1 VTDRGAGA
9 PHDLDAEKAVL
20 GAMLRVPAAIAEVA
34 EILTA
39 DDYYRPA
46 HQIVHEVIVDMHVRA
61 VPVDPVTVVDELRR
75 LKQLGKVGR
84 AEYVHTL
91 LVSAAMSP
99 AYDAGIVRE
108 CADRRDL
115 LDQAARLE
123 RAAADPGADPA
134 AARSSAIDALA
145 RRQGTPG
152 RPGAPTLWVT
162 PASEITIKATEW
174 LWHQR
179 VPLGALTLLPGREG
193 TGKSTFGCWLTARI
207 TRGELDGVYKGIPKS
222 VFYVAT
228 EDDWSRTIAPRLVA
242 AEADLGRVYRI
253 GVDMSDGVSLPQ
265 HAEQLRDGIL
275 KHDLGLVFLDPMM
288 STIAAGLD
296 THKDRDARMALEPMS
311 SIAMDTDCAVV
322 GLAHFSKAM
331 TTDALNLV
339 MASKAFTAVPRAVI
353 GMARDDEAEEENA
366 VVLSQIKS
374 NLGPL
379 DVPSLKF
386 TFRSVTV
393 ETEDGRGA
401 NVGQLVMLG
410 ETDRNVSDILAGRG
424 DEADQETWNAASWW
438 LYEHIAQEGGEA
450 AAIDVFARGKVA
462 GHSKDSLKRASKKLA
477 LVKRTSGFQGP
488 SVWVF
493 DPHRSKQ
500 PAGERP
506 RPATPV
512 TKTGKGITAG
522 AKRGATGNAGSK
534 VVPIRPGA
542 DKDDA
547 S

>member
-1 VTDRGAGA
+1 MTGRGAEA

-20 GAMLRVPAAIAEVA
+20 GAMLRAPTAIAEVA

-46 HQIVHEVIVDMHVRA
+46 HQIMHEVIVDMRERA
-61 VPVDPVTVVDELRR
+61 VPVDAVTVVDELRR
-75 LKQLGKVGR
+75 RRQLSKVGH
-84 AEYVHTL
+84 ADYVHTL
-91 LVSAAMSP
+91 LASAAMSP
-99 AYDAGIVRE
+99 AYDAGIIRSH
-108 CADRRDL
+108 ADRRDL
-115 LDQAARLE
+115 LDQAARLTQ
-123 RAAADPGADPA
+123 AAADPGADPN
-134 AARSSAIDALA
+134 AARASAIDALA
-145 RRQGTPG
+145 ERQGTPG
-152 RPGAPTLWVT
+152 RSGPTLKVT
-162 PASEITIKATEW
+162 PASEIKIKATEW

-193 TGKSTFGCWLTARI
+193 TGKSTFGCWLAARV
-207 TRGELDGVYKGIPKS
+207 TRGELDGVYEGIPKS

-228 EDDWSRTIAPRLVA
+228 EDDWSRTITPRLVA
-242 AEADLGRVYRI
+242 AGADLDRVYRI
-253 GVDMSDGVSLPQ
+253 GVDTSGGGVVELSLP
-265 HAEQLRDGIL
+265 HHTEQLRDGIR
-275 KHDLGLVFLDPMM
+275 KHDVGLVFLDPMM
-288 STIAAGLD
+288 SVVAAGLD
-296 THKDRDARMALEPMS
+296 THKDRETRMALEPMS
-311 SIAMDTDCAVV
+311 AIAMDTDCAVV
-322 GLAHFSKAM
+322 GLAHFSKSM

-401 NVGQLVMLG
+401 HVGQLVMLG

-438 LYEHIAQEGGEA
+438 LYEHITRGGGEA
-450 AAIDVFARGKVA
+450 AAVDLFARGKAA

-488 SVWVF
+488 SVWAF

-500 PAGERP
+500 PTGERP
-506 RPATPV
+506 QSAAPV
-512 TKTGKGITAG
+512 AKAS

-534 VVPIRPGA
+534 VVPIRPGV

-547 S
+547 